1 MRGQTQVALKA
12 ILKYMR
18 SFAASMI
25 QSIGRFYPCAVEFH
39 DGVIKPIEAPD
50 HVDGQLIEYFHQ
62 QCFSAVKKSG
72 VTGAAVC
79 FDVWLDDD
87 QAEDGLQMTLFSKD
101 FPQIDLLMSWQHTE
115 NGIEYGKVR
124 ILSPDFRDDD

>member
-1 MRGQTQVALKA
+1 MVAFTLC
-12 ILKYMR
+12 
-18 SFAASMI
+18 
-25 QSIGRFYPCAVEFH
+25 GRVSRRR
-39 DGVIKPIEAPD
+39 DQPIEAPD
-50 HVDGQLIEYFHQ
+50 HVDGQLIEYFQQ

-101 FPQIDLLMSWQHTE
+101 FPQIDLLMSWKLTE